1 MVGPILGVILATSI
15 PTTWALLLCQAA
27 SVAAGLLLLIANPSM
42 HAEGDRPDPDLVHTP
57 ASAWVTPKV
66 LLILFA
72 AGVSTIILT
81 SEELGA
87 VAAMR
92 DMGHTGSLGWELALW
107 GAGSAVGGLAYGA
120 LPRHPPT
127 GILLALLGATT
138 ALVALAPNMAW
149 FTVLLF
155 LSGVFCAPT
164 ITATV
169 DDLSRLVPR
178 EVRNESMGW
187 HGAALTLGSAV
198 GAPIVGRVMDAGG
211 WAHGFLAGGLS
222 GLAIALVTL
231 AAVARHTSN
240 LARG

>member
-1 MVGPILGVILATSI
+1 MSCAT
-15 PTTWALLLCQAA
+15 TTAPHARAA
-27 SVAAGLLLLIANPSM
+27 SIAAGGLLLLANPAV
-42 HAEGDRPDPDLVHTP
+42 HAEGEGPDPDRIHTP
-57 ASAWVTPKV
+57 PSAWVTPKV

-72 AGVSTIILT
+72 AAVSAIILV

-92 DMGHTGSLGWELALW
+92 SIGHTGSLGWELALW
-107 GAGSAVGGLAYGA
+107 GAGSAIGGLVYGA

-127 GILLALLGATT
+127 GVLLALLGAST
-138 ALVALAPNMAW
+138 ALVGLAPSMAW

-187 HGAALTLGSAV
+187 HGSSLTLGSAV
-198 GAPIVGRVMDAGG
+198 GAPIVGRIMDAGG

-222 GLAIALVTL
+222 GLVIALL
-231 AAVARHTSN
+231 ILFAF
-240 LARG
+240 